1 MQRLLLV
8 LTTLFA
14 LYACAPTL
22 PYKAGEE
29 KPAAPISEAEMPAPT
44 PEVVPPPLPEAVEP
58 EIVEPIIVDKARA
71 IAHIAL
77 LLPLRSPIFGSS
89 ASAVERGFMA
99 ASRVEGQI
107 LPIQAYD
114 NFDENNSVVSVYREA
129 VSNGALAVVG
139 PLTRNGVTA
148 LAETR
153 NTPVPTLSLNV
164 VDGPTVQNLYY
175 FGMAIESEARQIAHL
190 AKDRG
195 LNQAIIVTTREQL
208 SKRLQSA
215 FEDEWNASGGM
226 ILREVE
232 FGDNTSIFAD
242 ITEIPGT
249 MIFIATDAKKARL
262 IRPYLPNKLPDYAT
276 SRVFLG
282 NSDTLLNYDLNGIRF
297 VDMPWVMQP
306 DHAAVMIYP
315 RSVPPLSIDQER
327 LYALGIDAYR
337 LIRLMLFNRL
347 EVSLPLDGVTGQI
360 RLSDHVFQ
368 RSASP
373 AVFVQGQAQLVDAPV
388 IPAAQ
393 MFPEQPIVIQ

>member
-8 LTTLFA
+8 LGPLFA
-14 LYACAPTL
+14 LSGCAPTL
-22 PYKAGEE
+22 PYKPAEE
-29 KPAAPISEAEMPAPT
+29 KPAAPVSEAEIPA
-44 PEVVPPPLPEAVEP
+44 PLPEAVPAPLP
-58 EIVEPIIVDKARA
+58 EAAAPEVIEPIIVDRERA

-99 ASRVEGQI
+99 AARVDGQV

-114 NFDENNSVVSVYREA
+114 NFDESSGVVSVYRQA

-139 PLTRNGVTA
+139 PLTRSGVTA
-148 LAETR
+148 LADSR

-164 VDGPTVQNLYY
+164 VDTPAVQNLFY
-175 FGMAIESEARQIAHL
+175 FGMAIESEARQIARL
-190 AKDRG
+190 ARQRG
-195 LNQAIIVTTREQL
+195 LHEAIIITTREQL
-208 SKRLQSA
+208 SKRLQAA

-232 FGDNTSIFAD
+232 FGDDTSIFAD

-276 SRVFLG
+276 SRVFVG
-282 NSDTLLNYDLNGIRF
+282 NANTLLNYDLNGIRF

-306 DHAAVMIYP
+306 DHAAVTLYP
-315 RSVPPLSIDQER
+315 RSDPPLPIDQER

-347 EVSLPLDGVTGQI
+347 EVSLPLDGVSGKI
-360 RLSDHVFQ
+360 SLNNHVLQ
-368 RSASP
+368 RSAYP
-373 AVFVQGQAQLVDAPV
+373 AVFLQGQAQPVDAPV
-388 IPAAQ
+388 QPVIQ
-393 MFPEQPIVIQ
+393 MFPEQPVASP